1 MQHLYRFSLKQLS
14 VFVSIAE
21 THSVSVAAQ
30 QLAMTQSAA
39 SMALNQLET
48 GLGQKLFERQGKRL
62 RLNHWGHWL
71 RPRAKRVL
79 MESQH
84 IMQGFAGQQVI
95 SGELSVGASQT
106 IAEYFLAQII
116 AGLDKSYPDLA
127 ISPQISNT
135 EAVIAGLVDYR
146 LQLGIIEG
154 HCSDSRITQQ
164 VWCEDQLVVVA
175 GKQHP
180 LAELEQVNLS
190 RLSRAR
196 WVLRE
201 TGSGTRDIFNGAIHG
216 KITKLKVWREYSHVP
231 SLVALVADGA
241 YLSCLPLR
249 SVEQAIK
256 AGELIALNT
265 PDLDM
270 RRSFNF
276 VWRKDSSQNPLRDC
290 FIEHAMSLALATLNE

>member
-14 VFVSIAE
+14 VFVCIAE
-21 THSVSVAAQ
+21 THSVSAAAL
-30 QLAMTQSAA
+30 QLSMTQSAA

-48 GLGQKLFERQGKRL
+48 GLGQRLFERQGKRL

-95 SGELSVGASQT
+95 SGELTVGASQT

-116 AGLDKSYPDLA
+116 TKLDKDYPDLV
-127 ISPQISNT
+127 IHPQISNT
-135 EAVIAGLVDYR
+135 EVVLAGLLDYR

-154 HCSDSRITQQ
+154 HCSDSRIAQQ

-180 LAELEQVNLS
+180 LASHEEVNLAK
-190 RLSRAR
+190 LSRAR

-201 TGSGTRDIFNGAIHG
+201 AGSGTRDIFNGAIHG

-231 SLVALVADGA
+231 SLIALVANGA

-249 SVEQAIK
+249 SVEQAIQV
-256 AGELIALNT
+256 GELIALNT
-265 PDLDM
+265 PSLDM
-270 RRSFNF
+270 RRTFNF

-290 FIEHAMSLALATLNE
+290 FIEQAQHQPLAIQL

>member
-14 VFVSIAE
+14 VFVCIAE
-21 THSVSVAAQ
+21 TQSVSIAAQ
-30 QLAMTQSAA
+30 QLSMTQSAA
-39 SMALNQLET
+39 SMALSQLET
-48 GLGQKLFERQGKRL
+48 GLGQRLFERQGKRL

-84 IMQGFAGQQVI
+84 IMQGFAGQQII
-95 SGELSVGASQT
+95 SGELAVGASQT

-116 AGLDKSYPDLA
+116 SRLDKDYPDLVV
-127 ISPQISNT
+127 SPQISNS
-135 EAVIAGLVDYR
+135 EVVVAGLLDYR
-146 LQLGIIEG
+146 LQLGLIEG
-154 HCSDSRITQQ
+154 HCVDSRIAQQ

-175 GKQHP
+175 GLSHP
-180 LAELEQVNLS
+180 LAAKQAVNLAS
-190 RLSRAR
+190 LSRAR

-201 TGSGTRDIFNGAIHG
+201 GGSGTRDIFNGAIHG
-216 KITKLKVWREYSHVP
+216 KISKLKVWREYNHVA
-231 SLVALVADGA
+231 SLIALVANGA

-249 SVEQAIK
+249 SVEQAIQ
-256 AGELIALNT
+256 AGELVALNT

-270 RRSFNF
+270 RRTFNF

-290 FIEHAMSLALATLNE
+290 FIEHALELKLNP